1 MLDLTAPELA
11 VLRPAESRR
20 GGPSSYLAVYH
31 RASPLALNSSYGHVA
46 DSVRAAWLCGSLLAP
61 FADERWPHPR
71 EGDSC
76 SASPG
81 PTRCWPGRG
90 WPFLDR
96 CLPCRQRGAGQR
108 GAPAAKRGRTTLTG
122 DEWRPSSATR
132 WGQIPFTI
140 NLYKIVNWGRNSP
153 AGGART
159 HPRSQQQERC
169 VKLLALRD
177 AVSARGA
184 LSGNDRR
191 GRTTLVPRH
200 PHPGCDLTP
209 HAGRRGT

>member
-1 MLDLTAPELA
+1 MI
-11 VLRPAESRR
+11 SGRR
-20 GGPSSYLAVYH
+20 WGW
-31 RASPLALNSSYGHVA
+31 
-46 DSVRAAWLCGSLLAP
+46 WLCGSLLAP
-61 FADERWPHPR
+61 LADERWLHPR

-81 PTRCWPGRG
+81 PTGCWPGRG

-140 NLYKIVNWGRNSP
+140 NVYKIVNWGRNSP

-159 HPRSQQQERC
+159 HPRSH
-169 VKLLALRD
+169 LLRGISKGSLIVALRSFP
-177 AVSARGA
+177 APVTAMAGAAALGLSRHLRPPPAR
-184 LSGNDRR
+184 NP
-191 GRTTLVPRH
+191 PR
-200 PHPGCDLTP
+200 P
-209 HAGRRGT
+209 